1 MKFSLTLNSL
11 YEEKANIKEEGYGIE
26 SLIDSNLLSLD
37 MSEYKSCVES
47 IHMEL
52 DITKEFD
59 VGTEA
64 LTVKGKLVKFW
75 YKVLDIVE
83 KLFGYISSGFK
94 FLLKKFKNVEDYS
107 STKISNA
114 PIRAYHAL
122 INELFKKDEFE
133 SEEDAVNFASNLIS
147 KSKILSKLTQEHKDM
162 IIEDVRSNYDSSSG
176 KIKEEFEG
184 RVEIYYPDEKLR
196 KNIREVYEE
205 RPRNNEYIS
214 WSSYNTLISKYIPK
228 EDNPKLIDHRII
240 DECYAAYTN
249 RLAFLC
255 NIILGIKSISDIK
268 RNRVETNTFTIKI
281 ISNNIDKLNTELDN
295 SYKSEYG
302 MVKEIFKFR
311 CYRDGIIDSS
321 YEYND
326 RKLDL
331 TGVAEVLQWINKEF
345 IDVVKIAEDIH
356 KSIKDLK
363 RKSNINKYDNDGY
376 VSNKYREI
384 NEVLK
389 TIPNVSSRL
398 ISTSKK
404 VFSKIG
410 GDLLK
415 KLSIGG
421 LTLNYITTYKKRKE
435 WGL

>member
-11 YEEKANIKEEGYGIE
+11 YEEKADIKEESYGIE

-37 MSEYKSCVES
+37 MSEYKACVES

-94 FLLKKFKNVEDYS
+94 FLLKKFGKLEDYS
-107 STKISNA
+107 SANISNA

-162 IIEDVRSNYDSSSG
+162 ILEDVRSNYDSSSG
-176 KIKEEFEG
+176 KMKEEFEG
-184 RVEIYYPDEKLR
+184 RVEIYYPNEELI
-196 KNIREVYEE
+196 KNIK
-205 RPRNNEYIS
+205 YIYDKES
-214 WSSYNTLISKYIPK
+214 DKYVSGLSYNADISKGLPK
-228 EDNPKLIDHRII
+228 EDNPYAIDYRII
-240 DECYAAYTN
+240 GECYIAYTN

-255 NIILGIKSISDIK
+255 NMLLDIRSIPDIK
-268 RNRVETNTFTIKI
+268 RNDKSYSERVETNTFTIKV
-281 ISNNIDKLNTELDN
+281 ISDNIDKLNTELDN
-295 SYKSEYG
+295 SNKSEYG
-302 MVKEIFKFR
+302 MVKEVFKFR
-311 CYRDGIIDSS
+311 CYRDGIVDSN
-321 YEYND
+321 YKYND
-326 RKLDL
+326 NKLGIKEI
-331 TGVAEVLQWINKEF
+331 TPVLKWINKEF
-345 IDVVKIAEDIH
+345 IDVVKLAEDIR
-356 KSIKDLK
+356 KGIKDVK
-363 RKSNINKYDNDGY
+363 RKANINKYDTDQYDSENYKMLSDT
-376 VSNKYREI
+376 
-384 NEVLK
+384 LK
-389 TIPNVSSRL
+389 TIPNISNKL

-404 VFSKIG
+404 VFNKIG

-415 KLSIGG
+415 KLSISG
-421 LTLNYITTYKKRKE
+421 LTLSYIMNYKK
-435 WGL
+435 